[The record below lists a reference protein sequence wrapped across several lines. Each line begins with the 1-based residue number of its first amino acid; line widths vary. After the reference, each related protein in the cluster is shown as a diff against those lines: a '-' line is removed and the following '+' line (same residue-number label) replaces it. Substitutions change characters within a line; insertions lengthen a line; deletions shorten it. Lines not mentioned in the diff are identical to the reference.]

1 MRSASTMR
9 ARVGSGGARNL
20 TGTEADALDERPV
33 VDRASS
39 TTVTVPP
46 SGGANSDAPNDAED
60 AAPTDFEAISL
71 PPATTL
77 TVAAAWEPMA
87 SEKDHETTSGRSVST
102 PGIAIA
108 SAGGVLAL
116 K

>member
-1 MRSASTMR
+1 M
-9 ARVGSGGARNL
+9 
-20 TGTEADALDERPV
+20 DERPV

-46 SGGANSDAPNDAED
+46 SGGASSDAPNDAED

-71 PPATTL
+71 PPAATL